1 MMDELEL
8 LKRDWQ
14 KKGKDLPKLS
24 YDEIYKMIWKKSSSI
39 VKWIF
44 FISIIEFLL
53 PHLLYL
59 LPSMSKN
66 MAVWK
71 DLGLGNFLLLSN
83 VVQYSVVLFFIF
95 QFYKRYRE
103 ISSLD
108 NAKQLLANILKTR
121 KTVKYYVIFCLSLIF
136 ISFMVMAVG
145 IYLNDDPMLA
155 LGYGNQVENINPEKL
170 KTTLLATVVILGVV
184 ITLVMGCIY
193 FLLYG
198 ILLKKLKRNYR
209 ELKDMDV

>member
-155 LGYGNQVENINPEKL
+155 LGYSNQVENISPEKL